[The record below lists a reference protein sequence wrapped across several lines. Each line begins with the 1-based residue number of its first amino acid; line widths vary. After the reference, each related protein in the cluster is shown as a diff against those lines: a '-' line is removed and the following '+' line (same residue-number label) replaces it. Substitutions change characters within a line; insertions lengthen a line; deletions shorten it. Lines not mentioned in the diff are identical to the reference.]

1 MDADST
7 PLKHCPKCEQW
18 KPATKDFFTVH
29 KQEPDGLYYLC
40 IVSKNA
46 VRRALYRKKHPLPPP
61 DDIPEGYRR
70 CSRCNTVK
78 LDTPAHFRR
87 GQCRECLREL
97 AKDYRAKY
105 LEECLARSQAYRK
118 THREASQRRDRAYY
132 AAHKEQLAATSKNY
146 YKEHKEEIR
155 KRNDAW
161 IVANRERYRAAR
173 REHDRAY
180 PQQRR
185 AWSKT
190 YRRKHHDD
198 HTFPL
203 PRPDARDSI
212 DHLVITCKS
221 CNQKKS
227 SKYPWEFFEGG
238 RLL

>member
-1 MDADST
+1 
-7 PLKHCPKCEQW
+7 
-18 KPATKDFFTVH
+18 
-29 KQEPDGLYYLC
+29 
-40 IVSKNA
+40 
-46 VRRALYRKKHPLPPP
+46 
-61 DDIPEGYRR
+61 
-70 CSRCNTVK
+70 
-78 LDTPAHFRR
+78 
-87 GQCRECLREL
+87 
-97 AKDYRAKY
+97 
-105 LEECLARSQAYRK
+105 
-118 THREASQRRDRAYY
+118 
-132 AAHKEQLAATSKNY
+132 LAATSKNY

-190 YRRKHHDD
+190 YRRKHRDLYAALERRRRARKLAAPGAHTAEQVKEQYLRQQKKCYYCRNHVAWGKHHVD

-203 PRPDARDSI
+203 ARPDARDSI